1 MKCEGE
7 GCFGSNECNSR
18 VCMPEYLTSV
28 EKAFREQEAGLQI
41 EDHDIF
47 EIGFRGGRKQF
58 YVNDQKLPLQIG
70 DYVIVEADSG
80 YDMGMIYATG
90 TFVATKMRLKNI
102 DRNSSEILRILR
114 KATPEEVSSLEEIR
128 EHEPEVARIC
138 REKIAAH
145 GLEMKFVDVELR
157 FDRQKISVFFTAEHR
172 IDFRELVRDLAS
184 EFRVR
189 IQMVQISSRDEA
201 RRIGGIGT
209 CGRMLC
215 CSSWLQEFQQVTTET
230 AKFQNM
236 QLNMSRLSGQC
247 GRLKC
252 CLNYEIDTYTEQ
264 LKKFPA
270 IDSVVRTERGK
281 ARIEKVDIFKEEI
294 WLHYND
300 DDSWENMGID
310 KFKQLFV
317 RKSHAS

>member
-1 MKCEGE
+1 MKCVGDV
-7 GCFGSNECNSR
+7 CFGSNECNSR
-18 VCMPEYLTSV
+18 ICMSEYLTSL
-28 EKAFREQEAGLQI
+28 EKTLNAQDGGLQV
-41 EDHDIF
+41 ENLNIF
-47 EIGFRGGRKQF
+47 EIGFKGNRKQF
-58 YVNDQKLPLQIG
+58 YRNTQNIELRVG

-80 YDMGMIYATG
+80 HDMGMIYTAG
-90 TFVATKMRLKNI
+90 IFVAPKMQC
-102 DRNSSEILRILR
+102 RNLDSDSSEILQILR
-114 KATPEEVSSLEEIR
+114 KATPEEKNSLEEVR
-128 EHEPEVARIC
+128 AREPEVARIC
-138 REKIAAH
+138 REKITAH
-145 GLEMKFVDVELR
+145 GLEMKFVDTELR

-201 RRIGGIGT
+201 RRTGGIGT

-252 CLNYEIDTYTEQ
+252 CLNYELDTYMEQ
-264 LKKFPA
+264 LKKYPA
-270 IDSVVRTERGK
+270 IDSMVRTERGK
-281 ARIEKVDIFKEEI
+281 ARIEKVDIFREEI

-300 DDSWENMGID
+300 DDSWECMTLE

-317 RKSHAS
+317 RK

>member
-1 MKCEGE
+1 M
-7 GCFGSNECNSR
+7 S
-18 VCMPEYLTSV
+18 EYLTTV
-28 EKAFREQEAGLQI
+28 EKAFREQDGHLKI

-47 EIGFRGGRKQF
+47 EIGFRGNRKQF
-58 YVNDQKLPLQIG
+58 YHNTQKLPIKIG

-80 YDMGMIYATG
+80 YDMGMIYTAG
-90 TFVATKMRLKNI
+90 IFVPIKMRLKDI
-102 DRNSSEILRILR
+102 ESGSSEILQILR
-114 KATPEEVSSLEEIR
+114 NATPEEIASVEEIKER
-128 EHEPEVARIC
+128 EPEIARTC
-138 REKIAAH
+138 REKITAH

-157 FDRQKISVFFTAEHR
+157 FDRQKISIFFTAEHR
-172 IDFRELVRDLAS
+172 IDFRELVRGLAS

-189 IQMVQISSRDEA
+189 IQMVQISTRDEA
-201 RRIGGIGT
+201 RRTGGVGT

-215 CSSWLQEFQQVTTET
+215 CSSWLQDFQQVTTET

-252 CLNYEIDTYTEQ
+252 CLNYELDTYMEQ

-270 IDSVVRTERGK
+270 IDSMVRTERGK
-281 ARIEKVDIFKEEI
+281 ARIEKIDIFREEL

-300 DDSWENMGID
+300 DDSWETMSLD

-317 RKSHAS
+317 RK